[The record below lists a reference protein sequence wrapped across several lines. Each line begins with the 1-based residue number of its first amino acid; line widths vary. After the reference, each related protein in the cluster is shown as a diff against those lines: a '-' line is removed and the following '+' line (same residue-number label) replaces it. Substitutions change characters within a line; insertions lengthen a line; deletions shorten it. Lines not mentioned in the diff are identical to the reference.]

1 MQSNATGTP
10 WLEFFPH
17 QGGPVQKSLLGT
29 FPFSIGRND
38 TTDLPINS
46 TRVSR
51 EHAAIVRAGDTY
63 RIRDLDSTNGTFVTT
78 REGEE
83 AFVRRDSMQLK
94 GEGLIG
100 FGRVPENNSS
110 LTVRYVCEE

>member
-1 MQSNATGTP
+1 MKGNLISRLHAKIE
-10 WLEFFPH
+10 L
-17 QGGPVQKSLLGT
+17 V
-29 FPFSIGRND
+29 RNKFQLVD
-38 TTDLPINS
+38 Q
-46 TRVSR
+46 
-51 EHAAIVRAGDTY
+51 
-63 RIRDLDSTNGTFVTT
+63 STNGTFVTT

>member
-1 MQSNATGTP
+1 M
-10 WLEFFPH
+10 
-17 QGGPVQKSLLGT
+17 
-29 FPFSIGRND
+29 
-38 TTDLPINS
+38 
-46 TRVSR
+46 VSSGDGWVPTASGADHHDPR
-51 EHAAIVRAGDTY
+51 ADEDAADDHHAGD
-63 RIRDLDSTNGTFVTT
+63 VTT

-110 LTVRYVCEE
+110 LTLRYVLED